1 MFEKSLIDRINSAIA
16 SDDVANLEKLAI
28 ALSELTSSRWD
39 IVDDAELDVA
49 VCVVRAL
56 VAQDHTKFS
65 NETLEI
71 VLNVVGACAW
81 RRDGHQLFPILDRT
95 ITLSERWGVKA
106 SLRRAHNVC
115 AAVSIEL
122 GLVERGLH
130 HVNAA
135 FKLAIELADWN
146 AALAV
151 SVNVTFAHLSLGMY
165 RACLSFGEQMLAR
178 TPELTEGNSVYLW
191 QIYRHMFTAARS
203 LRQHERAAL
212 YIERAVDCLD
222 IARGRSA
229 LLTRKKLTASMPL
242 EVLSSQFCL
251 LRSALDLR
259 KREQASATL
268 REIRRIF
275 EANEGKFPS
284 VILALAECEFELAFG
299 DAEKA
304 LLLLPEFEKSISE
317 LPMVGCEYLVLRLEI
332 HEKRGDR
339 ASLIVA
345 LADLVEFQ
353 SRVQF
358 NRVHQHVELIRGQE
372 ALIAPGRD
380 DTRIALESMRS
391 VELTTPRANYSGD
404 AYFFALQRLAVTSEL
419 KEDASGRH
427 MYRVGKLAK
436 LFSEALGH
444 SKTYSESIERAARL
458 HDIGKLGLP
467 DEIIMNAGALS
478 PEQHQ
483 AMQKHCDIGVKM
495 IDQVGHTAPAIARE
509 VAQSHHERW
518 DGTGYPQKLSGEAIP
533 LSARIA
539 AIAETY
545 DVLTHERTYRPARMH
560 AEALSIIQASAG
572 IQFDPTLVPTFVTL
586 ANALYEKYGED
597 LPEFLSEAANESSFL
612 QAKDEMDRLIDT
624 L

>member
-1 MFEKSLIDRINSAIA
+1 
-16 SDDVANLEKLAI
+16 
-28 ALSELTSSRWD
+28 
-39 IVDDAELDVA
+39 
-49 VCVVRAL
+49 
-56 VAQDHTKFS
+56 
-65 NETLEI
+65 
-71 VLNVVGACAW
+71 
-81 RRDGHQLFPILDRT
+81 
-95 ITLSERWGVKA
+95 
-106 SLRRAHNVC
+106 
-115 AAVSIEL
+115 
-122 GLVERGLH
+122 
-130 HVNAA
+130 
-135 FKLAIELADWN
+135 
-146 AALAV
+146 
-151 SVNVTFAHLSLGMY
+151 
-165 RACLSFGEQMLAR
+165 
-178 TPELTEGNSVYLW
+178 
-191 QIYRHMFTAARS
+191 
-203 LRQHERAAL
+203 
-212 YIERAVDCLD
+212 
-222 IARGRSA
+222 
-229 LLTRKKLTASMPL
+229 
-242 EVLSSQFCL
+242 
-251 LRSALDLR
+251 
-259 KREQASATL
+259 
-268 REIRRIF
+268 
-275 EANEGKFPS
+275 
-284 VILALAECEFELAFG
+284 
-299 DAEKA
+299 
-304 LLLLPEFEKSISE
+304 
-317 LPMVGCEYLVLRLEI
+317 MVGCEYLVLRLEI

-391 VELTTPRANYSGD
+391 VELTTPRANYSAD